1 LWDDVD
7 RAYAPSICIIICWC
21 ARGREL
27 PTTAVIQET
36 QASVQDP
43 LPGHEGHQIVLALP
57 PSEDGQVWLGKAS
70 WVASKPVEVVVLH
83 GYNGI
88 AVSN

>member
-1 LWDDVD
+1 MIVPTLLLF
-7 RAYAPSICIIICWC
+7 ASSYAG
-21 ARGREL
+21 AQEEEEL

-36 QASVQDP
+36 QTSVQDP

-57 PSEDGQVWLGKAS
+57 PSENGLVWLDEAS

-83 GYNGI
+83 GYNRS